1 MSEEIA
7 KETPDKN
14 EDQTKPKGAE
24 GQQLTTEQPSG
35 EDAINKQ
42 EELVPAAAK
51 IPDDG
56 TPVVLVTGASGFI
69 ATYVIKQL
77 LQEGKYRVRGTVRD
91 SKNEAK
97 VRPLMELVPDAARP
111 LELVDADL
119 LNDESWKE
127 AVRGCTF
134 VLHLASPFPSKQ
146 PKNED
151 EVIRPAVEGT
161 LSVLRA
167 CSEAGTVKRVVFV
180 SSIAAV
186 SAGLNGESGKIHT
199 EEDWSAEEACT
210 PYEKSKLKAEKAALD
225 FMKNLEE
232 KKFDLITVCPAVV
245 IGPVLTTSS
254 ANNTSVEMVTNLI
267 ANKLPSIPNI
277 SLPLVD
283 VRDVAPAII
292 VAMEKNELANN
303 RYLLANET
311 PLHYVEAGIMVRSEF
326 KPQGYKVPSKPIGKV
341 GMWIFSKIDA
351 RGKIAK
357 SIEGKEMK
365 YNISKAM
372 ADLCLAPRPV
382 KSTVLDT
389 CYSLIDIGAVK
400 KTPGYLGHPDN
411 RPPPP
416 EEPKGEETPAE
427 EPKAEETPAEEPKAK
442 ETPPEEPKAEETP
455 VEEPKA
461 EEPKAEETPVEEPKA
476 EEPKAEEPK
485 AEETLVEEPKA
496 EEPKAEETP
505 VEEPKAEELKAEEP
519 KAEEPKAEE
528 PKAEETPV
536 EEPKAEEPK
545 AEETPAEETKAEEI
559 PVEEPKAEEPKA
571 EEPKPE
577 EPKAEETPVEEP
589 KAEEPKAEEPKAEE
603 LKAEEPKAE
612 EPKAEEPKAE
622 ETPVEEPKAEEPKA
636 EETPAEETK
645 AEEIPVEEPKAEEPK
660 AEEPK
665 PEEPKAEE
673 TPVEEPKAEEP
684 KAEEPKAE
692 ELKAEEPK
700 AEETPVEEPK
710 AEETKAEELKAEETP
725 AEEPNIEET
734 PAEEPKV
741 EETPVEEPKVEDT
754 PAEEKVE
761 ETPMEEPKVE
771 EHKDEEPTAE
781 ETPVETEPPSD
792 LPADG
797 EES

>member
-7 KETPDKN
+7 KETPPDKN
-14 EDQTKPKGAE
+14 EDQTEPTGAE
-24 GQQLTTEQPSG
+24 GGQLTTEQPSG
-35 EDAINKQ
+35 EDAINTQ
-42 EELVPAAAK
+42 ELVPAK

-69 ATYVIKQL
+69 ATHVIKQL

-134 VLHLASPFPSKQ
+134 VLHLASPFPNKP

-186 SAGLNGESGKIHT
+186 SAGLGGESGKIHT
-199 EEDWSAEEACT
+199 EEDWSAEEACP
-210 PYEKSKLKAEKAALD
+210 PYEKSKLKAERAALD
-225 FMKNLEE
+225 FMKNLED

-254 ANNTSVEMVTNLI
+254 ANNSSIEMITNLI

-311 PLHYVEAGIMVRSEF
+311 PLNYVETGIMVRKEF

-341 GMWIFSKIDA
+341 GMWIFSKLDA

-382 KSTVLDT
+382 KSTILDT
-389 CYSLIDIGAVK
+389 CYSLIDIGVVK

-416 EEPKGEETPAE
+416 EEPKAEETPVEEPKVEEPKAE
-427 EPKAEETPAEEPKAK
+427 EPKAEETPAEEPKAEDTPVEEPK
-442 ETPPEEPKAEETP
+442 AEETPVEEPKAEETPVEEPKAEEPKSEETPVEEPKAEETPVEEPKGEEPKAEETLVEEPKAEEPKAEQTPVEEPKAEEPKAEETP

-476 EEPKAEEPK
+476 EETPVEEPKGEEPK
-485 AEETLVEEPKA
+485 AEETPVEEPKG

-505 VEEPKAEELKAEEP
+505 VEEPKAEETSVEEP
-519 KAEEPKAEE
+519 KAEDTPVEE

-536 EEPKAEEPK
+536 
-545 AEETPAEETKAEEI
+545 
-559 PVEEPKAEEPKA
+559 

-589 KAEEPKAEEPKAEE
+589 KGEEPKS
-603 LKAEEPKAE
+603 
-612 EPKAEEPKAE
+612 E
-622 ETPVEEPKAEEPKA
+622 ETPVEEPKAEE
-636 EETPAEETK
+636 TP
-645 AEEIPVEEPKAEEPK
+645 V
-660 AEEPK
+660 EEPK

-673 TPVEEPKAEEP
+673 TPVEEPKGEEPKSEETPVEEPKAEETPAEEP

-692 ELKAEEPK
+692 ETSVEDPKAEETPAEEPKAEETPAEEPKAEEPKAEETSVEDPK

-710 AEETKAEELKAEETP
+710 VEETP
-725 AEEPNIEET
+725 AE
-734 PAEEPKV
+734 
-741 EETPVEEPKVEDT
+741 
-754 PAEEKVE
+754 
-761 ETPMEEPKVE
+761 
-771 EHKDEEPTAE
+771 
-781 ETPVETEPPSD
+781 TEPPS
-792 LPADG
+792 
-797 EES
+797 

>member
-7 KETPDKN
+7 KETSDKN

-24 GQQLTTEQPSG
+24 GQQLTTEQPSR

-254 ANNTSVEMVTNLI
+254 ANNTSVEMVTSLI

-416 EEPKGEETPAE
+416 EEPNAEETPAE
-427 EPKAEETPAEEPKAK
+427 EPKAEETPA
-442 ETPPEEPKAEETP
+442 EEPKAEETP

-485 AEETLVEEPKA
+485 AEETPVEEPKA
-496 EEPKAEETP
+496 EEPKAEEP
-505 VEEPKAEELKAEEP
+505 KAEEPKAEEPKAEEPKAEEP

-545 AEETPAEETKAEEI
+545 AEE
-559 PVEEPKAEEPKA
+559 
-571 EEPKPE
+571 
-577 EPKAEETPVEEP
+577 
-589 KAEEPKAEEPKAEE
+589 PKAEE
-603 LKAEEPKAE
+603 L
-612 EPKAEEPKAE
+612 KAE

-636 EETPAEETK
+636 EETPAEEPK

-665 PEEPKAEE
+665 AEEPKAEE
-673 TPVEEPKAEEP
+673 TPAEEPKAEEIP
-684 KAEEPKAE
+684 VEEPKAE

-710 AEETKAEELKAEETP
+710 AEEPKAEELKAEETP
-725 AEEPNIEET
+725 AKEPKTAET

-741 EETPVEEPKVEDT
+741 EETPVEERKVEDT

-761 ETPMEEPKVE
+761 ETPVEEPKVE

>member
-69 ATYVIKQL
+69 ATHVIKQL

-91 SKNEAK
+91 SKNEVK

-442 ETPPEEPKAEETP
+442 ETPPDEPKAEETP

-505 VEEPKAEELKAEEP
+505 VEEPKAEEP

-536 EEPKAEEPK
+536 
-545 AEETPAEETKAEEI
+545 
-559 PVEEPKAEEPKA
+559 
-571 EEPKPE
+571 
-577 EPKAEETPVEEP
+577 
-589 KAEEPKAEEPKAEE
+589 EEPKAEE

-725 AEEPNIEET
+725 AEEPNVEET